1 MDIVILARGC
11 IFPDNIVTFREI
23 SWINMKSG
31 IGEAISVFTP
41 DYHLSEEERK
51 TVDTCLK
58 EKHRII

>member
-41 DYHLSEEERK
+41 DYHLNK
-51 TVDTCLK
+51 
-58 EKHRII
+58 